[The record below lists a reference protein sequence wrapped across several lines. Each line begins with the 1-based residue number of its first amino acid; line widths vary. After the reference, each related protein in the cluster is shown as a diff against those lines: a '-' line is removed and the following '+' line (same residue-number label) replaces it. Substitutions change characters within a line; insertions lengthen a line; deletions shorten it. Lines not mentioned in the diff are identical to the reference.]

1 MRISI
6 DYFISFLML
15 VASGLYLS
23 GITPLSPIYF
33 IFGIAIIFYCF
44 KLLLHF
50 EIHLSGLAFFNLF
63 ICVFSIFI
71 QLIVIPNT
79 RVPNTIGLALPYLF
93 YFICF
98 QSLIK
103 LTKKEIMNL
112 CAYMILVHVILISF
126 DAIIRLANPNVYAT
140 NIYSGHTRES
150 GLAYMF
156 KYNSIMY
163 PDSNF
168 VGVQVCLTYFFTVY
182 LIKEN
187 LLVSWAK
194 NLKHVLFVLVIL
206 STSRSAIITMF
217 LYTLIFNKIS
227 FPFQLTRKQI
237 LWLIGIVV
245 FLIIV
250 SVFILSLIK
259 NDESFNSKFMIL
271 YLANDFLKS
280 IPISSIFFGIGMG
293 NTFSFIGIG
302 AHNLLVT
309 LTLETG
315 LIGLILFMSSMYYSI
330 KKTSGKAL
338 YILFPLFTM
347 GFSFVSLALPFLF
360 TFLAII
366 YVVENNK
373 LNETNSTEVEA
384 IN

>member
-1 MRISI
+1 MRISL
-6 DYFISFLML
+6 DYLISFLML

-33 IFGIAIIFYCF
+33 VFGIAIIFYAF
-44 KLLLHF
+44 KLLLRF
-50 EIHLSGLAFFNLF
+50 EIHLNKLAFFNLF
-63 ICVFSIFI
+63 ICFFSIFT
-71 QLIVIPNT
+71 QLVLIPNT
-79 RVPNTIGLALPYLF
+79 RIPNTIGLALPYLF
-93 YFICF
+93 YFVCF
-98 QSLIK
+98 QCLYS
-103 LTKKEIMNL
+103 LTKNDIMVL
-112 CAYMILVHVILISF
+112 CGYMILAHTALISI

-140 NIYSGHTRES
+140 NMYSGHTRES

-182 LIKEN
+182 LYKEN
-187 LLVSWAK
+187 LLVHWAK
-194 NLKHVLFVLVIL
+194 NLRYVLFVLVIL

-217 LYTLIFNKIS
+217 FYTLIFNKIS
-227 FPFQLTRKQI
+227 FPFKLSKKQI
-237 LWLIGIVV
+237 IWLISIVV
-245 FLIIV
+245 SLV
-250 SVFILSLIK
+250 LASVFILSLIK

-271 YLANDFLKS
+271 YLAIDFIKE
-280 IPISSIFFGIGMG
+280 IPFTSFLFGIGMG

-315 LIGLILFMSSMYYSI
+315 LIGLTLFILSLYFSI
-330 KKTSGKAL
+330 KKTKGKAL
-338 YILFPLFTM
+338 YVILPLLTM

-366 YVVENNK
+366 YTFENCDK
-373 LNETNSTEVEA
+373 
-384 IN
+384 

>member
-1 MRISI
+1 MRISL

-15 VASGLYLS
+15 IASGLYLS

-33 IFGIAIIFYCF
+33 IFGIAIIFYFF

-50 EIHLSGLAFFNLF
+50 EIHMNGLAFFNLF
-63 ICVFSIFI
+63 ICVVSIFV

-98 QSLIK
+98 QSLNT

-112 CAYMILVHVILISF
+112 CAYMLSAHVILFSI
-126 DAIIRLANPNVYAT
+126 DAIIRLTNPTLYAS
-140 NIYSGHTRES
+140 NAYSGHTRET

-163 PDSNF
+163 PDSNY
-168 VGVQVCLTYFFTVY
+168 VGVHACLTYFFTVY
-182 LIKEN
+182 LVKEN
-187 LLVSWAK
+187 LLVAWAK
-194 NLKHVLFVLVIL
+194 NLKPVLFVLVIL
-206 STSRSAIITMF
+206 STSRSAIITLIF
-217 LYTLIFNKIS
+217 YHLIFNKIS
-227 FPFQLTRKQI
+227 FPFQLNKKQI
-237 LWLIGIVV
+237 FWLSGIVV
-245 FLIIV
+245 FLIIS

-271 YLANDFLKS
+271 YLAIDFLKS
-280 IPISSIFFGIGMG
+280 IPMSSIFFGIGIG

-302 AHNLLVT
+302 AHNLLVS

-315 LIGLILFMSSMYYSI
+315 LIGLTLFILSMYFSI
-330 KKTSGKAL
+330 KKTNGKAL
-338 YILFPLFTM
+338 YVLFPLFTM

-373 LNETNSTEVEA
+373 LNETTSISST
-384 IN
+384 